1 MYLKVLINKSCTK
14 AFVKSI
20 YSMLFCKDENN
31 KDNDYAQKVVTHV
44 SVINISAVI
53 YTILPVIHAM
63 SSQV

>member
-1 MYLKVLINKSCTK
+1 
-14 AFVKSI
+14 
-20 YSMLFCKDENN
+20 MLFCKDENN